1 MRRSRSFALTFVLAG
16 LPGLALAQAPPPAT
30 RPTPAPP
37 PPPPA
42 VKVGDTAPDFTLPYL
57 VAKAEGGFERRQVR
71 LADFR
76 GKQNVVVAFFPA
88 AFSPG

>member
-1 MRRSRSFALTFVLAG
+1 MHRRTRLATTG
-16 LPGLALAQAPPPAT
+16 ALALALGLAAAAARAQSPAPPPA
-30 RPTPAPP
+30 

-42 VKVGDTAPDFTLPYL
+42 VKVGEPAPPFTLTYL
-57 VAKAEGGFERRQVR
+57 ATKPDGGFERRQVS